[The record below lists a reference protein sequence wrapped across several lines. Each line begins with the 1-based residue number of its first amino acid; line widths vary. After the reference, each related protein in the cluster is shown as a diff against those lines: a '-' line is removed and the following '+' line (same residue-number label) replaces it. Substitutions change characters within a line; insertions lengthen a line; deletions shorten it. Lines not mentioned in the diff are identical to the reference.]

1 MMSQTVLIVED
12 ERKIA
17 RWVRA
22 YFEEAGFRVL
32 LAADGPTGLHLAR
45 AERPDL
51 LILDLML
58 PGMDG
63 LDVCRALRREADV
76 PIIILTARGTETD
89 RILGLELGADDYVVK
104 PFSPGELVAR
114 ARAVLRRTQGE
125 LRQPET
131 LRGGEI
137 VLDMAAHSCT
147 ARGEPVELSPT
158 QFALLEALMRHSGRA
173 LTREQLLAA
182 ALDVAYNGY
191 DRAVDVHIRRL
202 RQRVEA
208 DPSKPRHIVTVFGVG
223 YKFVG

>member
-1 MMSQTVLIVED
+1 MTTQTILVIED
-12 ERKIA
+12 EQKIA

-51 LILDLML
+51 LVLDLML

-63 LDVCRALRREADV
+63 LDVCRTLRRETDV

-114 ARAVLRRTQGE
+114 ARAVLRRAHGE
-125 LRQPET
+125 VRPPET
-131 LRGGEI
+131 LRGGDI
-137 VLDMAAHSCT
+137 TLDLTAHTCT
-147 ARGEPVELSPT
+147 VRGEPVELSPT
-158 QFALLEALMRHSGRA
+158 QFSLLEALMRHSGRA
-173 LTREQLLAA
+173 LTREQLLTA
-182 ALDVAYNGY
+182 ALDVAYDGY

-202 RQRVEA
+202 RKRVEEE
-208 DPSKPRHIVTVFGVG
+208 PSNPRHIVTVFGVG
-223 YKFVG
+223 YKFVE